1 LYIIIALFL
10 IPLFAFFYIFP
21 TKIRFFGDQ
30 MKRSFLMALCLSV
43 VSAFAGIYDIDE
55 FTAKDAGT
63 PDDYIVAEF
72 GGELKVAP
80 ADEVSSLQSGRLVV
94 RQKFEDPFGESET
107 SYQLY
112 QGGKGDLSSMTPLVA
127 DGVDYSK
134 LVTAKLYTRRGAAAD
149 KDVEKVYFD
158 GKAVYA
164 PGLSSAVVYIDGSP
178 VTLKADES
186 AAAASDDE
194 EETVAAAPA
203 VPSSKAEECDEY
215 DPDCED
221 DDDEDYSN
229 YKTSAP
235 IDDSDYSASDAA
247 RDVGDRFGI
256 ADEVRFWT
264 AVGLSAL
271 AVTAAVVGI
280 MQHSKAN
287 EAKDAYD
294 DLKTLNSQIKSAC
307 EGDTKCE
314 EIMVSQVHQESWS
327 LRDLENR
334 MYENKK
340 TQDSYTSARNIWFGV
355 SAASIAGA
363 VVLFV
368 W

>member
-1 LYIIIALFL
+1 
-10 IPLFAFFYIFP
+10 
-21 TKIRFFGDQ
+21 
-30 MKRSFLMALCLSV
+30 MVLCLSV
-43 VSAFAGIYDIDE
+43 VSAFAGIYDIEE
-55 FTAKDAGT
+55 FSAKDAGT

-80 ADEVSSLQSGRLVV
+80 ADEVATLQSGRLVV

-112 QGGKGDLSSMTPLVA
+112 QGGKGDLSSMTPMTA
-127 DGVDYSK
+127 EGVDYSK
-134 LVTAKLYTRRGAAAD
+134 LVNAKLYTRRGAAAD

-164 PGLSSAVVYIDGSP
+164 PGLSTAVVYIDGSP
-178 VTLKADES
+178 VTLKGDES
-186 AAAASDDE
+186 ASASDDE

-203 VPSSKAEECDEY
+203 VPSSKAQECDEY

-221 DDDEDYSN
+221 EDDEDYSS

-235 IDDSDYSASDAA
+235 VDNSADDRDYAATDAA

-271 AVTAAVVGI
+271 AVTAAVIGI
-280 MQHSKAN
+280 IDHSKAN
-287 EAKDAYD
+287 EARDAYD
-294 DLKTLNSQIKSAC
+294 SLNELSDLTVRKC
-307 EGDTKCE
+307 EGNATCE
-314 EIMVSQVHQESWS
+314 EIMVSYVKSQD
-327 LRDLENR
+327 LRGLQNR
-334 MYENKK
+334 IDQNKK
-340 TQDSYTSARNIWFGV
+340 TQDSYTSARNIWFGI

>member
-1 LYIIIALFL
+1 
-10 IPLFAFFYIFP
+10 
-21 TKIRFFGDQ
+21 
-30 MKRSFLMALCLSV
+30 MKRSLLMVLCLSV
-43 VSAFAGIYDIDE
+43 VSAFAGIYDIEE
-55 FTAKDAGT
+55 FSAKDAGT

-80 ADEVSSLQSGRLVV
+80 ADEVATLQSGRLVV

-112 QGGKGDLSSMTPLVA
+112 QGGKGDLSSMTPMTA
-127 DGVDYSK
+127 EGVDYSK
-134 LVTAKLYTRRGAAAD
+134 LVNAKLYTRRGAAAD

-164 PGLSSAVVYIDGSP
+164 PGLSTAVVYIDGSP
-178 VTLKADES
+178 VTLKGDES
-186 AAAASDDE
+186 VSASDDE

-203 VPSSKAEECDEY
+203 VPSSKAQECDEY

-221 DDDEDYSN
+221 EDDDDYSS

-235 IDDSDYSASDAA
+235 VDNSADDRDYAATDAA

-271 AVTAAVVGI
+271 AVTAAVIGI
-280 MQHSKAN
+280 IDHSKAN
-287 EAKDAYD
+287 EARDAYD
-294 DLKTLNSQIKSAC
+294 SLSELSDFTVRKC
-307 EGDTKCE
+307 EGNATCE
-314 EIMVSQVHQESWS
+314 EIMVSYVKSQD
-327 LRDLENR
+327 LRGLQNR
-334 MYENKK
+334 IDQNKK
-340 TQDSYTSARNIWFGV
+340 TQDSYTSARNIWFGI

>member
-1 LYIIIALFL
+1 
-10 IPLFAFFYIFP
+10 
-21 TKIRFFGDQ
+21 
-30 MKRSFLMALCLSV
+30 MKRSLLMVLCLSV
-43 VSAFAGIYDIDE
+43 VSAFAGVYDIEE
-55 FTAKDAGT
+55 FSAKDAGT

-72 GGELKVAP
+72 GGTLKVAP
-80 ADEVSSLQSGRLVV
+80 ADEVETLQEGRLVV

-112 QGGKGDLSSMTPLVA
+112 QGGKGDLSSMTALTA

-134 LVTAKLYTRRGAAAD
+134 LVSAKLYERRGMSAD

-164 PGLSSAVVYIDGSP
+164 PGLTTAIVFIDGSP
-178 VTLKADES
+178 VTLKGDAP
-186 AAAASDDE
+186 AAEE
-194 EETVAAAPA
+194 EETVAAAVPA
-203 VPSSKAEECDEY
+203 ASSSDEEECDEY

-221 DDDEDYSN
+221 EDEEDYTS

-235 IDDSDYSASDAA
+235 VDNTSADDRDYAASDAA
-247 RDVGDRFGI
+247 SDVGDRFGI

-271 AVTAAVVGI
+271 AVTSAVIGI
-280 MQHSKAN
+280 VQQSKAG
-287 EAKDAYD
+287 EAQDAYD
-294 DLKTLNSQIKSAC
+294 ELSEINDKILSAC
-307 EGDTKCE
+307 NVPDEPNPDKCRA
-314 EIMVSQVHQESWS
+314 IMSEKAGNSDWS
-327 LRDLENR
+327 LANMQKR
-334 MYENKK
+334 MDENKK
-340 TQDSYTSARNIWFGV
+340 THDSYATARNIWFGV
-355 SAASIAGA
+355 AAGAIAGA

>member
-1 LYIIIALFL
+1 
-10 IPLFAFFYIFP
+10 
-21 TKIRFFGDQ
+21 
-30 MKRSFLMALCLSV
+30 MKRSLLMVLCLSV
-43 VSAFAGIYDIDE
+43 VSAFASIYDIEE
-55 FTAKDAGT
+55 FSAKDAGT
-63 PDDYIVAEF
+63 PDDYIVDEF

-80 ADEVSSLQSGRLVV
+80 ADEVESLQSGRLVV

-112 QGGKGDLSSMTPLVA
+112 QGGKGDLSSMTPMTA
-127 DGVDYSK
+127 EGVDYSK
-134 LVTAKLYTRRGAAAD
+134 LVSAKLYTRRGAAAD

-164 PGLSSAVVYIDGSP
+164 PGLSTAIVYIDGKA
-178 VTLKADES
+178 VELKGEAP
-186 AAAASDDE
+186 AAAEEEE

-221 DDDEDYSN
+221 EDDEDYSS

-235 IDDSDYSASDAA
+235 VADDDRDYAASSAAS
-247 RDVGDRFGI
+247 DVGDRFGI

-287 EAKDAYD
+287 EAQDAYD
-294 DLKTLNSQIKSAC
+294 SLATLNSQIMQAC
-307 EGDTKCE
+307 NGNAKCE
-314 EIMVSQVHQESWS
+314 EIMVSQVPHVASY
-327 LRDLENR
+327 DLPGLQKR
-334 MYENKK
+334 MSVDKK
-340 TQDSYTSARNIWFGV
+340 TRDSYASARNIWFGV

>member
-1 LYIIIALFL
+1 
-10 IPLFAFFYIFP
+10 
-21 TKIRFFGDQ
+21 
-30 MKRSFLMALCLSV
+30 MKRSLLMVLCLSV
-43 VSAFAGIYDIDE
+43 VSAFAGVYDIEE
-55 FTAKDAGT
+55 FTAKDAGA

-72 GGELKVAP
+72 GGTLKVAP
-80 ADEVSSLQSGRLVV
+80 ADEVESLQDGRLVV

-112 QGGKGDLSSMTPLVA
+112 QGGAGDLSSMTAMTA

-134 LVTAKLYTRRGAAAD
+134 LVSAKLYARRGMPAD
-149 KDVEKVYFD
+149 EDVEKVYFD

-164 PGLSSAVVYIDGSP
+164 PGLTTAVVFIDGSP
-178 VTLKADES
+178 VTLKGDAP
-186 AAAASDDE
+186 AAE
-194 EETVAAAPA
+194 EEESVAAAEPA
-203 VPSSKAEECDEY
+203 VASSKGEECDEY

-221 DDDEDYSN
+221 DDDEDLSS

-235 IDDSDYSASDAA
+235 VDNTADDRDYAASDAA

-271 AVTAAVVGI
+271 AVTGAVLGI
-280 MQHSKAN
+280 MQHSKAT
-287 EAKDAYD
+287 EAQDAYD
-294 DLKTLNSQIKSAC
+294 DLNELNELILSECAGNPSCEAIMHDKAQMEGMDGMWTLAN
-307 EGDTKCE
+307 
-314 EIMVSQVHQESWS
+314 VQE
-327 LRDLENR
+327 R
-334 MYENKK
+334 MAENKK
-340 TQDSYTSARNIWFGV
+340 THDSYATVRNIWFGI
-355 SAASIAGA
+355 SAAAIAGA

>member
-1 LYIIIALFL
+1 
-10 IPLFAFFYIFP
+10 
-21 TKIRFFGDQ
+21 
-30 MKRSFLMALCLSV
+30 MKRSLLMVLCLSV
-43 VSAFAGIYDIDE
+43 VSAFAGAYDIEE

-72 GGELKVAP
+72 GGTLKVAP
-80 ADEVSSLQSGRLVV
+80 ADEVESLQDGRLVV

-112 QGGKGDLSSMTPLVA
+112 QGGKGDLSSMTALSA

-134 LVTAKLYTRRGAAAD
+134 LVNAKLYERRGLPAD

-158 GKAVYA
+158 GKSVYA
-164 PGLSSAVVYIDGSP
+164 PGLTTAVVFIDGSP
-178 VTLKADES
+178 VTLKGDAPE
-186 AAAASDDE
+186 E

-203 VPSSKAEECDEY
+203 ASSNDEEECDEY

-221 DDDEDYSN
+221 EDNEDYSS

-235 IDDSDYSASDAA
+235 VDNTADDRDYAASDAA
-247 RDVGDRFGI
+247 KDVGDRFGI

-264 AVGLSAL
+264 AVALSAV
-271 AVTAAVVGI
+271 AGAGI
-280 MQHSKAN
+280 VMGVLQHSKAS
-287 EAKDAYD
+287 EAQDAYD
-294 DLKTLNSQIKSAC
+294 ELSDINNKVLSVCNAPDEPNPDKCRAIMSEKA
-307 EGDTKCE
+307 GD
-314 EIMVSQVHQESWS
+314 SDWS
-327 LRDLENR
+327 LANLQKR
-334 MYENKK
+334 MDENKK
-340 TQDSYTSARNIWFGV
+340 THDSYASARNIWFGV
-355 SAASIAGA
+355 SAAAIAGA

>member
-1 LYIIIALFL
+1 
-10 IPLFAFFYIFP
+10 
-21 TKIRFFGDQ
+21 
-30 MKRSFLMALCLSV
+30 MKRSLLMVLCLSI
-43 VSAFAGIYDIDE
+43 VSAFAGAYDIDE
-55 FTAKDAGT
+55 FTAKDAGS
-63 PDDYIVAEF
+63 PDDYIEAEF
-72 GGELKVAP
+72 GGKLKVAP
-80 ADEVSSLQSGRLVV
+80 AEEVESLQEGRLVV
-94 RQKFEDPFGESET
+94 RQKFEDPFGDSET

-112 QGGKGDLSSMTPLVA
+112 QGRAGDLSSMTALSA

-134 LVTAKLYTRRGAAAD
+134 LVNAKLYPRRGVPAD

-158 GKAVYA
+158 GKSVYA
-164 PGLSSAVVYIDGSP
+164 PGLSSAVVFIDGSP
-178 VTLKADES
+178 VTLKGES
-186 AAAASDDE
+186 ASDEEEEEEEEETAAASK
-194 EETVAAAPA
+194 
-203 VPSSKAEECDEY
+203 SSAGTECDEY

-221 DDDEDYSN
+221 EDDEDISA

-235 IDDSDYSASDAA
+235 VDNTADDRDYAASDAA

-264 AVGLSAL
+264 AVGLTAL
-271 AVTAAVVGI
+271 AVTSAVIGI

-294 DLKTLNSQIKSAC
+294 ELDALNSKYLGVCDA
-307 EGDTKCE
+307 EMYAEKCRE
-314 EIMVSQVHQESWS
+314 FMVARAENDGWTLQ
-327 LRDLENR
+327 DLQRR
-334 MYENKK
+334 MNENKD
-340 TQDSYTSARNIWFGV
+340 TQNSYSSARNIWFGV

>member
-1 LYIIIALFL
+1 
-10 IPLFAFFYIFP
+10 
-21 TKIRFFGDQ
+21 
-30 MKRSFLMALCLSV
+30 MKRSLLMVLCLSV
-43 VSAFAGIYDIDE
+43 VSAFAGVYDIEE
-55 FTAKDAGT
+55 FSAKDAGT

-72 GGELKVAP
+72 GGTLKVAP
-80 ADEVSSLQSGRLVV
+80 ADEVETLQEGRLVV

-112 QGGKGDLSSMTPLVA
+112 QGGKGDLSSMTALTA

-134 LVTAKLYTRRGAAAD
+134 LVSAKLYERRGMSAD

-164 PGLSSAVVYIDGSP
+164 PGLTTAIVFIDGSP
-178 VTLKADES
+178 VTLKGDAP
-186 AAAASDDE
+186 AAEE
-194 EETVAAAPA
+194 EETVAAAVPA
-203 VPSSKAEECDEY
+203 ASSSDEEECDEY

-221 DDDEDYSN
+221 EDEEDYTS

-235 IDDSDYSASDAA
+235 VDNTSADDRDYAASDAA
-247 RDVGDRFGI
+247 SDVGDRFGI

-271 AVTAAVVGI
+271 AVTSAVIGI
-280 MQHSKAN
+280 VQQSKAG
-287 EAKDAYD
+287 EAQDAYD
-294 DLKTLNSQIKSAC
+294 ELSEINDKILSAC
-307 EGDTKCE
+307 NTDANPDKCRAVMSE
-314 EIMVSQVHQESWS
+314 KAGNSDWS
-327 LRDLENR
+327 LANMQKR
-334 MYENKK
+334 MDENKA
-340 TQDSYTSARNIWFGV
+340 THDSYATARNIWFGV
-355 SAASIAGA
+355 AAGAIAGA

>member
-1 LYIIIALFL
+1 
-10 IPLFAFFYIFP
+10 
-21 TKIRFFGDQ
+21 
-30 MKRSFLMALCLSV
+30 MKRSLLMVLCLSV
-43 VSAFAGIYDIDE
+43 VSAFAGVYDIEE
-55 FTAKDAGT
+55 FSAKDAGT

-72 GGELKVAP
+72 GGTLKVAP
-80 ADEVSSLQSGRLVV
+80 ADEVETLQEGRLVV

-112 QGGKGDLSSMTPLVA
+112 QGGKGDLSSMTALTA

-134 LVTAKLYTRRGAAAD
+134 LVSAKLYERRGMSAD

-164 PGLSSAVVYIDGSP
+164 PGLTTAIVFIDGSP
-178 VTLKADES
+178 VTLKGDAP
-186 AAAASDDE
+186 AAEE
-194 EETVAAAPA
+194 EETVAAAVPA
-203 VPSSKAEECDEY
+203 ASSSDEEECDEY

-221 DDDEDYSN
+221 EDEEDYTS

-235 IDDSDYSASDAA
+235 VDNTSADDRDYAASDAA
-247 RDVGDRFGI
+247 SDVGDRFGI

-271 AVTAAVVGI
+271 AVTSAVIGI
-280 MQHSKAN
+280 VQHSKAG
-287 EAKDAYD
+287 EAQDAYD
-294 DLKTLNSQIKSAC
+294 ELSEINDKILSAC
-307 EGDTKCE
+307 NVPDEPNPDKCRA
-314 EIMVSQVHQESWS
+314 IMSEKAGNSDWS
-327 LRDLENR
+327 LANMQKR
-334 MYENKK
+334 MDENKK
-340 TQDSYTSARNIWFGV
+340 THDSYATARNIWFGV
-355 SAASIAGA
+355 AAGAIAGA

>member
-1 LYIIIALFL
+1 
-10 IPLFAFFYIFP
+10 
-21 TKIRFFGDQ
+21 
-30 MKRSFLMALCLSV
+30 MKRSLLMVLCLSV
-43 VSAFAGIYDIDE
+43 VSAFAGVYDIEE
-55 FTAKDAGT
+55 FSAKDAGT

-72 GGELKVAP
+72 GGTLKVAP
-80 ADEVSSLQSGRLVV
+80 ADEVETLQEGRLVV

-112 QGGKGDLSSMTPLVA
+112 QGGKGDLSSMTALTA

-134 LVTAKLYTRRGAAAD
+134 LVSAKLYERRGMSAD

-164 PGLSSAVVYIDGSP
+164 PGLTTAIVFIDGSP
-178 VTLKADES
+178 VTLKGDAP
-186 AAAASDDE
+186 AAE
-194 EETVAAAPA
+194 EEESVAAAVPA
-203 VPSSKAEECDEY
+203 ASSSDEEECDEY

-221 DDDEDYSN
+221 EDEEDYTS

-235 IDDSDYSASDAA
+235 VDNTSADDRDYAASDAA
-247 RDVGDRFGI
+247 SDVGDRFGI

-271 AVTAAVVGI
+271 AVTSAVIGI
-280 MQHSKAN
+280 VQHSKAG
-287 EAKDAYD
+287 EAQDAYD
-294 DLKTLNSQIKSAC
+294 ELSEINDKILSAC
-307 EGDTKCE
+307 NVPDEPNPDKCRA
-314 EIMVSQVHQESWS
+314 IMSEKAGNSDWS
-327 LRDLENR
+327 LANMQKR
-334 MYENKK
+334 MDENKK
-340 TQDSYTSARNIWFGV
+340 THDSYATARNIWFGV
-355 SAASIAGA
+355 AAGAIAGA

>member
-1 LYIIIALFL
+1 
-10 IPLFAFFYIFP
+10 
-21 TKIRFFGDQ
+21 
-30 MKRSFLMALCLSV
+30 MKRSLLMVLCLSV
-43 VSAFAGIYDIDE
+43 VSAFAGVYDIEE
-55 FTAKDAGT
+55 FSAKDAGT

-72 GGELKVAP
+72 GGTLKVAP
-80 ADEVSSLQSGRLVV
+80 ADEVQTLQEGRLVV

-112 QGGKGDLSSMTPLVA
+112 QGGKGDLSSMTALTA

-134 LVTAKLYTRRGAAAD
+134 LVSAKLYERRGMSAD

-164 PGLSSAVVYIDGSP
+164 PGLTTAIVFIDGSP
-178 VTLKADES
+178 VTLKGDAP
-186 AAAASDDE
+186 AAEE
-194 EETVAAAPA
+194 EETVAAAVPA
-203 VPSSKAEECDEY
+203 ASSSDEEECDEY

-221 DDDEDYSN
+221 EDEEDYTS

-235 IDDSDYSASDAA
+235 VDNTSADDRDYAASDAA
-247 RDVGDRFGI
+247 SDVGDRFGI

-271 AVTAAVVGI
+271 AVTSAVIGI
-280 MQHSKAN
+280 VQQSKAG
-287 EAKDAYD
+287 EAQDAYD
-294 DLKTLNSQIKSAC
+294 ELSEINDKILSAC
-307 EGDTKCE
+307 NTDANPDKCRAVMSE
-314 EIMVSQVHQESWS
+314 KAGNSDWS
-327 LRDLENR
+327 LANMQKR
-334 MYENKK
+334 MDENKK
-340 TQDSYTSARNIWFGV
+340 THDSYATARNIWFGV
-355 SAASIAGA
+355 AAGAIAGA

>member
-1 LYIIIALFL
+1 
-10 IPLFAFFYIFP
+10 
-21 TKIRFFGDQ
+21 
-30 MKRSFLMALCLSV
+30 MKRSLLMVLCLSV
-43 VSAFAGIYDIDE
+43 VSAFAGIYDIEE
-55 FTAKDAGT
+55 FSAKDAGT

-80 ADEVSSLQSGRLVV
+80 ADEVETLQSGRLVV

-112 QGGKGDLSSMTPLVA
+112 QGGKGDLSSMTPMVA
-127 DGVDYSK
+127 EGVDYSK
-134 LVTAKLYTRRGAAAD
+134 LVSAKLYSRRGQAAD

-164 PGLSSAVVYIDGSP
+164 PGLSTAVVSIDGSP
-178 VTLKADES
+178 VTLKGEES
-186 AAAASDDE
+186 AASDDE

-203 VPSSKAEECDEY
+203 VPSSKAQECDEY

-221 DDDEDYSN
+221 EDDDDYSS

-235 IDDSDYSASDAA
+235 VDNSADDRDYAATDAA

-271 AVTAAVVGI
+271 AVTAAVIGVI
-280 MQHSKAN
+280 DHSKAN
-287 EAKDAYD
+287 EARDAYD
-294 DLKTLNSQIKSAC
+294 SLNDLSSLVMRKC
-307 EGDTKCE
+307 EGNAKCE
-314 EIMVSQVHQESWS
+314 EIMLSYVKSQD
-327 LRDLENR
+327 LRGLQDR
-334 MYENKK
+334 IDQNKK
-340 TQDSYTSARNIWFGV
+340 TQDSYTTARNIWFGI

>member
-1 LYIIIALFL
+1 
-10 IPLFAFFYIFP
+10 
-21 TKIRFFGDQ
+21 
-30 MKRSFLMALCLSV
+30 MKRSLLMVLCLSV
-43 VSAFAGIYDIDE
+43 VSAFAGVYDIEE
-55 FTAKDAGT
+55 FSAKDAGT

-72 GGELKVAP
+72 GGTLKVAP
-80 ADEVSSLQSGRLVV
+80 ADEVETLQEGRLVV

-112 QGGKGDLSSMTPLVA
+112 QGGKGDLSSMTALTA

-134 LVTAKLYTRRGAAAD
+134 LVSAKLYERRGMSAD

-164 PGLSSAVVYIDGSP
+164 PGLTTAIVFIDGSP
-178 VTLKADES
+178 VTLKGDAP
-186 AAAASDDE
+186 AAE
-194 EETVAAAPA
+194 EEESVAAAVPA
-203 VPSSKAEECDEY
+203 ASSSDEEECDEY

-221 DDDEDYSN
+221 EDEEDYTS

-235 IDDSDYSASDAA
+235 VDNTSADDRDYAASDAA
-247 RDVGDRFGI
+247 SDVGDRFGI

-271 AVTAAVVGI
+271 AVTSAVIGI
-280 MQHSKAN
+280 VQHSKAG
-287 EAKDAYD
+287 EAQDAYD
-294 DLKTLNSQIKSAC
+294 ELSEINDKILSAC
-307 EGDTKCE
+307 NTDANPDKCRAVMSE
-314 EIMVSQVHQESWS
+314 KAGNSDWS
-327 LRDLENR
+327 LANMQKR
-334 MYENKK
+334 MDENKK
-340 TQDSYTSARNIWFGV
+340 THDSYATARNIWFGV
-355 SAASIAGA
+355 AAGAIAGA

>member
-1 LYIIIALFL
+1 
-10 IPLFAFFYIFP
+10 
-21 TKIRFFGDQ
+21 
-30 MKRSFLMALCLSV
+30 MKRSLLMALCLSV
-43 VSAFAGIYDIDE
+43 VSAFAGIYDINE
-55 FTAKDAGT
+55 FAAKDAGS

-80 ADEVSSLQSGRLVV
+80 ADEVATLQKGRLVV

-112 QGGKGDLSSMTPLVA
+112 QGAKGDLSSMTALTA
-127 DGVDYSK
+127 EGVDYSK
-134 LVTAKLYTRRGAAAD
+134 LVKAKLYTRRGQAAD

-164 PGLSSAVVYIDGSP
+164 PGLSSAVVYIDGKP
-178 VTLKADES
+178 VDLKGS
-186 AAAASDDE
+186 APAAE
-194 EETVAAAPA
+194 EEEEESVAAAPA
-203 VPSSKAEECDEY
+203 VPSSQAEECDEY

-221 DDDEDYSN
+221 DDEDYSK

-235 IDDSDYSASDAA
+235 VEDDERDYAASGAA
-247 RDVGDRFGI
+247 SDVGDRFGI

-271 AVTAAVVGI
+271 AVTAAVIGI
-280 MQHSKAN
+280 VQHSKAN

-294 DLKTLNSQIKSAC
+294 DLHSVNTKILGTC
-307 EGDTKCE
+307 GGDAQCE
-314 EIMVSQVHQESWS
+314 EILTSNVIRDDGQWS
-327 LRDLENR
+327 LRDLQRR
-334 MYENKK
+334 MDENKK
-340 TQDSYTSARNIWFGV
+340 TQDSYTTARNIWFGV

>member
-1 LYIIIALFL
+1 
-10 IPLFAFFYIFP
+10 
-21 TKIRFFGDQ
+21 
-30 MKRSFLMALCLSV
+30 MKRSLLMVLCLSV
-43 VSAFAGIYDIDE
+43 VSAFAGIYDIEE
-55 FTAKDAGT
+55 FSAKDAGT

-80 ADEVSSLQSGRLVV
+80 ADEVATLQSGRLVV

-112 QGGKGDLSSMTPLVA
+112 QGGKGDLSSMTPMTA
-127 DGVDYSK
+127 EGVDYSK
-134 LVTAKLYTRRGAAAD
+134 LVNAKLYTRRGAAAD

-164 PGLSSAVVYIDGSP
+164 PGLSTAVVYIDGSP
-178 VTLKADES
+178 VTLKGDES
-186 AAAASDDE
+186 ASASDDE

-203 VPSSKAEECDEY
+203 VPSSKAQECDEY

-221 DDDEDYSN
+221 EDDDDYSS

-235 IDDSDYSASDAA
+235 VDNSADDRDYAATDAA

-271 AVTAAVVGI
+271 AVTAAVIGI
-280 MQHSKAN
+280 IDHSKAN
-287 EAKDAYD
+287 EARDAYD
-294 DLKTLNSQIKSAC
+294 SLNELSDLTVRKCGGNAT
-307 EGDTKCE
+307 CE
-314 EIMVSQVHQESWS
+314 EIMVSYVKSQD
-327 LRDLENR
+327 LRGLQNR
-334 MYENKK
+334 IDQNKK
-340 TQDSYTSARNIWFGV
+340 TQDSYTSARNIWFGI

>member
-1 LYIIIALFL
+1 
-10 IPLFAFFYIFP
+10 
-21 TKIRFFGDQ
+21 
-30 MKRSFLMALCLSV
+30 MVLCLSV
-43 VSAFAGIYDIDE
+43 VSAFAGVYDIEE
-55 FTAKDAGT
+55 FSAKDAGT

-72 GGELKVAP
+72 GGTLKVAP
-80 ADEVSSLQSGRLVV
+80 ADEVETLQEGRLVV

-112 QGGKGDLSSMTPLVA
+112 QGGKGDLSSMTALTA

-134 LVTAKLYTRRGAAAD
+134 LVSAKLYERRGMSAD

-164 PGLSSAVVYIDGSP
+164 PGLTTAIVFIDGSP
-178 VTLKADES
+178 VTLKGDAP
-186 AAAASDDE
+186 AAEE
-194 EETVAAAPA
+194 EETVAAAVPA
-203 VPSSKAEECDEY
+203 ASSSDEEECDEY

-221 DDDEDYSN
+221 EDEEDYTS

-235 IDDSDYSASDAA
+235 VDNTSADDRDYAASDAA
-247 RDVGDRFGI
+247 SDVGDRFGI

-271 AVTAAVVGI
+271 AVTSAVIGI
-280 MQHSKAN
+280 VQQSKAG
-287 EAKDAYD
+287 EAQDAYD
-294 DLKTLNSQIKSAC
+294 ELSEINDKILSAC
-307 EGDTKCE
+307 NTDANPDKCRAVMSE
-314 EIMVSQVHQESWS
+314 KAGNSDWS
-327 LRDLENR
+327 LANMQKR
-334 MYENKK
+334 MDENKK
-340 TQDSYTSARNIWFGV
+340 THDSYATARNIWFGV
-355 SAASIAGA
+355 AAGAIAGA

>member
-1 LYIIIALFL
+1 
-10 IPLFAFFYIFP
+10 
-21 TKIRFFGDQ
+21 
-30 MKRSFLMALCLSV
+30 MKRSLLMVLCLSV
-43 VSAFAGIYDIDE
+43 VSAFAGIYDIEE
-55 FTAKDAGT
+55 FSAKDAGT

-80 ADEVSSLQSGRLVV
+80 ADEVETLQSGRLVV

-112 QGGKGDLSSMTPLVA
+112 QGGKGDLSSMTPMVA
-127 DGVDYSK
+127 EGVDYSK
-134 LVTAKLYTRRGAAAD
+134 LVSAKLYTRRGQAAD

-164 PGLSSAVVYIDGSP
+164 PGLSTAVVYINGSP
-178 VTLKADES
+178 VTLKGDES
-186 AAAASDDE
+186 AAAASEDE

-203 VPSSKAEECDEY
+203 VPSSKAQECDEY
-215 DPDCED
+215 DPDCEEED
-221 DDDEDYSN
+221 DDDDYSS

-235 IDDSDYSASDAA
+235 VDNTADNRDYAASDAA
-247 RDVGDRFGI
+247 KDVGDRFGI

-271 AVTAAVVGI
+271 AVTAAVVGV
-280 MQHSKAN
+280 MQHTKAN

-294 DLKTLNSQIKSAC
+294 ELNDLSTLMKRKC
-307 EGDTKCE
+307 EGDSRCE
-314 EIMVSQVHQESWS
+314 DIMLSYVQSQD
-327 LRDLENR
+327 LRGLQNR
-334 MYENKK
+334 IDENKK
-340 TQDSYTSARNIWFGV
+340 TQDSYTTARNIWFGI

>member
-1 LYIIIALFL
+1 
-10 IPLFAFFYIFP
+10 
-21 TKIRFFGDQ
+21 
-30 MKRSFLMALCLSV
+30 MKRSLLMVLCLSV
-43 VSAFAGIYDIDE
+43 VSAFAGIYDIEE
-55 FTAKDAGT
+55 FSAKDAGT

-80 ADEVSSLQSGRLVV
+80 ADEVATLQSGRLVV

-112 QGGKGDLSSMTPLVA
+112 QGGKGDLSSMNPMTA
-127 DGVDYSK
+127 EGVDYSK
-134 LVTAKLYTRRGAAAD
+134 LVNAKLYTRRGAAAD

-164 PGLSSAVVYIDGSP
+164 PGLSTAVVYIDGSP
-178 VTLKADES
+178 VTLKGDES
-186 AAAASDDE
+186 ASASDDE

-203 VPSSKAEECDEY
+203 VPSSKAQECDEY

-221 DDDEDYSN
+221 EDDDDYSS

-235 IDDSDYSASDAA
+235 VDNSADDRDYAATDAA

-271 AVTAAVVGI
+271 AVTAAVIGI
-280 MQHSKAN
+280 IDHSKAN
-287 EAKDAYD
+287 EARDAYD
-294 DLKTLNSQIKSAC
+294 SLNELSDLTVRKC
-307 EGDTKCE
+307 EGNATCE
-314 EIMVSQVHQESWS
+314 EIMVSYVKSQD
-327 LRDLENR
+327 LRGLQNR
-334 MYENKK
+334 IDQNKK
-340 TQDSYTSARNIWFGV
+340 TQDSYTSARNIWFGI

>member
-1 LYIIIALFL
+1 
-10 IPLFAFFYIFP
+10 
-21 TKIRFFGDQ
+21 
-30 MKRSFLMALCLSV
+30 MKRSLLMVLCLSV
-43 VSAFAGIYDIDE
+43 VSAFAGIYDIEE
-55 FTAKDAGT
+55 FSAKDAGT

-80 ADEVSSLQSGRLVV
+80 ADEVATLQSGRLVV

-112 QGGKGDLSSMTPLVA
+112 QGGKGDLSSMTPMTA
-127 DGVDYSK
+127 EGVDYSK
-134 LVTAKLYTRRGAAAD
+134 LVNAKLYTRRGAAAD

-164 PGLSSAVVYIDGSP
+164 PGLSTAVVYIDGSP
-178 VTLKADES
+178 VTLKGDES
-186 AAAASDDE
+186 ASASDDE

-203 VPSSKAEECDEY
+203 VPSSKAQECDEY

-221 DDDEDYSN
+221 EDDDDYSS
-229 YKTSAP
+229 YRTSAP
-235 IDDSDYSASDAA
+235 VDNSADDRDYAATDAA

-271 AVTAAVVGI
+271 AVTAAVIGI
-280 MQHSKAN
+280 IDHSKAN
-287 EAKDAYD
+287 EARDAYD
-294 DLKTLNSQIKSAC
+294 SLNELSDWTVRRC
-307 EGDTKCE
+307 EGNATCE
-314 EIMVSQVHQESWS
+314 EIMVSYVKSQD
-327 LRDLENR
+327 LRGLQNR
-334 MYENKK
+334 IDQNKK
-340 TQDSYTSARNIWFGV
+340 TQDSYTSARNIWFGI

>member
-1 LYIIIALFL
+1 
-10 IPLFAFFYIFP
+10 
-21 TKIRFFGDQ
+21 
-30 MKRSFLMALCLSV
+30 MKRSLLMALCLSV

-80 ADEVSSLQSGRLVV
+80 ADEVATLQKGRIVV

-112 QGGKGDLSSMTPLVA
+112 QGAKGDLSSMTALTA
-127 DGVDYSK
+127 EGVDYSK
-134 LVTAKLYTRRGAAAD
+134 LVKAKLYTRRGQGAD

-158 GKAVYA
+158 GQAVYA
-164 PGLSSAVVYIDGSP
+164 PGLSSAVAYINGKP
-178 VTLKADES
+178 VDLKGTAPV
-186 AAAASDDE
+186 AE
-194 EETVAAAPA
+194 EENEESVAAAPA
-203 VPSSKAEECDEY
+203 VPSSKGDECDEY
-215 DPDCED
+215 DPDCD
-221 DDDEDYSN
+221 DDDEDYSS

-235 IDDSDYSASDAA
+235 VADDDRDYAASEAA
-247 RDVGDRFGI
+247 GDVGDRFGI

-271 AVTAAVVGI
+271 AVTAAVIGI
-280 MQHSKAN
+280 VQHSKAN

-294 DLKTLNSQIKSAC
+294 ELHSIN
-307 EGDTKCE
+307 TKILATCGGNTQCE
-314 EIMVSQVHQESWS
+314 EILSSQVTRGSGT
-327 LRDLENR
+327 DLWKLSDMQKR
-334 MYENKK
+334 MDENKK
-340 TQDSYTSARNIWFGV
+340 TQDSYTTARNIWFGV

>member
-1 LYIIIALFL
+1 
-10 IPLFAFFYIFP
+10 
-21 TKIRFFGDQ
+21 
-30 MKRSFLMALCLSV
+30 MKRSLLMVLCLSV
-43 VSAFAGIYDIDE
+43 VSAFAGVYDIEE
-55 FTAKDAGT
+55 FSAKDAGT

-72 GGELKVAP
+72 GGTLKVAP
-80 ADEVSSLQSGRLVV
+80 ADEVETLQEGRLVV

-112 QGGKGDLSSMTPLVA
+112 QGGKGDLSSMTALTA

-134 LVTAKLYTRRGAAAD
+134 LVSAKLYERRGMSAD

-164 PGLSSAVVYIDGSP
+164 PGLTTAIVFIDGSP
-178 VTLKADES
+178 VTLKGDAP
-186 AAAASDDE
+186 AAEE
-194 EETVAAAPA
+194 EETVAAAVPA
-203 VPSSKAEECDEY
+203 ASSSDEEECDEY

-221 DDDEDYSN
+221 EDEEDYTS

-235 IDDSDYSASDAA
+235 VDNTSADDRDYAASDAA
-247 RDVGDRFGI
+247 SDVGDRFGI

-271 AVTAAVVGI
+271 AVTSAVIGI
-280 MQHSKAN
+280 VQQSKAG
-287 EAKDAYD
+287 EAQDAYD
-294 DLKTLNSQIKSAC
+294 ELSEINDKILSAC
-307 EGDTKCE
+307 NVPDEPNPDKCRA
-314 EIMVSQVHQESWS
+314 IMSEKAGNTDWS
-327 LRDLENR
+327 LANMQKR
-334 MYENKK
+334 MDENKK
-340 TQDSYTSARNIWFGV
+340 THDSYATARNIWFGV
-355 SAASIAGA
+355 AAGAIAGA

>member
-1 LYIIIALFL
+1 
-10 IPLFAFFYIFP
+10 
-21 TKIRFFGDQ
+21 
-30 MKRSFLMALCLSV
+30 MKRSLLMVLCLSV
-43 VSAFAGIYDIDE
+43 VSAFAGIYDIEE
-55 FTAKDAGT
+55 FSAKDAGT

-80 ADEVSSLQSGRLVV
+80 ADEVATLQSGRLVV

-112 QGGKGDLSSMTPLVA
+112 QGGKGDLSSMTPMTA
-127 DGVDYSK
+127 EGVDYSK
-134 LVTAKLYTRRGAAAD
+134 LVNAKLYTRRGAAAD

-164 PGLSSAVVYIDGSP
+164 PGLSTAVVYIDGSP
-178 VTLKADES
+178 VTLKGDES
-186 AAAASDDE
+186 ASASDDE

-203 VPSSKAEECDEY
+203 VPSSKAQECDEY
-215 DPDCED
+215 DPDCEEED
-221 DDDEDYSN
+221 DDDYSS

-235 IDDSDYSASDAA
+235 VDNSADDRDYAATDAA

-271 AVTAAVVGI
+271 AVTAAVIGI
-280 MQHSKAN
+280 IDHSKAN
-287 EAKDAYD
+287 EARDAYD
-294 DLKTLNSQIKSAC
+294 SLNELSDLTVRKC
-307 EGDTKCE
+307 EGNATCE
-314 EIMVSQVHQESWS
+314 EIMVSYVKSQD
-327 LRDLENR
+327 LRGLQNR
-334 MYENKK
+334 IDQNKK
-340 TQDSYTSARNIWFGV
+340 TQDSYTSARNIWFGI